1 VYDYESVIR
10 AKEMPGVKPILIGK
24 LIRNERGEAQIVKEK
39 L

>member
-1 VYDYESVIR
+1 
-10 AKEMPGVKPILIGK
+10 MPGVKPILIGK